1 MPFKKLKEISSKM
14 IDTYCTMRRTGVK
27 VRDIINMIIDNCLV
41 GNNLKRSS
49 SLKELIDLAD
59 DFGDSLEGFL
69 HYAAVGSGI
78 DRYRPEMETVTVMTL
93 HAAKG
98 LEFKCV
104 FIVGCENGLIPYSIF
119 KDRRAVPEEERRLL
133 YVGMTRAKM
142 VLFLSHANKRF
153 LFGREYH
160 LERSPYLDDIEEQ
173 LLERAEI
180 RFSKRKSD
188 HDTQL
193 DLF

>member
-1 MPFKKLKEISSKM
+1 ME
-14 IDTYCTMRRTGVK
+14 D
-27 VRDIINMIIDNCLV
+27 
-41 GNNLKRSS
+41 NLKRCS

-59 DFGDSLEGFL
+59 DFGVALEDFL
-69 HYAAVGSGI
+69 QYIAVGSGI

-98 LEFKCV
+98 LEFRCV

-119 KDRRAVPEEERRLL
+119 KDKRAGTDEERRLL
-133 YVGMTRAKM
+133 YVGMTRAKKLL
-142 VLFLSHANKRF
+142 VLSHANRRL

-173 LLERAEI
+173 LIERAEI
-180 RFSKRKSD
+180 RFSNRKKD